1 MVTTSIDEQVR
12 IYGAD
17 VVLPGD
23 LKIPR
28 GASSLVLFSHGS
40 GSSRH
45 SPRNQL
51 VAQALQRKGI
61 GTLLFD
67 LLAVN
72 EDSMSTRF
80 DIPLLTARLLLATIW
95 ISGQSYGKGLNI
107 GYFGASTGAASAL
120 KAAAELG
127 KNIKAVVSRGGR
139 PDLAMSSLPRVSA
152 ATLLLVGEMDQQV
165 LQLSNQALEKLP
177 ATKALKIIQG
187 AGHLFEEPGTLEQV
201 AELASEWFDRYMS
214 SQNTIQNGWHQW

>member
-107 GYFGASTGAASAL
+107 GYFGASTGAAFAL

-139 PDLAMSSLPRVSA
+139 PDLAMSSLPGVSA

-165 LQLSNQALEKLP
+165 LQLNNQALEKLP

-214 SQNTIQNGWHQW
+214 PQNTIQNGWHQW